1 MSAGG
6 GLRGPM
12 RTIWSSSGPARLTMT
27 CKRSWAYLVLLLILA
42 SPALADPIRCNTYE
56 EKTLGRL
63 HTLCNDGTRA
73 TSYWN
78 RILERWETTVQP
90 APGARR
96 SCTTQR
102 HQQTKDVEVH

>member
-1 MSAGG
+1 VIHGWFIIAGFV
-6 GLRGPM
+6 GLLG
-12 RTIWSSSGPARLTMT
+12 
-27 CKRSWAYLVLLLILA
+27 LA
-42 SPALADPIRCNTYE
+42 SPGLGAALTCTTYQ

-63 HTLCNDGTRA
+63 QTLCSDGTRA

-78 RILERWETTVQP
+78 GTLERWETMVQP

-102 HQQTKDVEVH
+102 HLQTKDVEVRCR